1 MAKVESFSLDH
12 DIVKAPYVRLAGK
25 EQHQTGAVIQKY
37 DLRFLQPNKE
47 ALTTAAVHTLEH
59 FLAIHMRDELEG
71 LIDIS
76 PMGCRTGFY
85 LVIWDEHTP
94 AEIAQALKN
103 VLNIVLEA
111 DTIEA
116 TTATECG
123 NYKDHS
129 LFSAKEYAKQ
139 VLADGISIDAFER
152 VVI

>member
-1 MAKVESFSLDH
+1 MAKVESFSLNH

-94 AEIAQALKN
+94 TEITQALKN
-103 VLNIVLEA
+103 VLKIVLEA
-111 DTIEA
+111 DRIEA

>member
-1 MAKVESFSLDH
+1 MAKVESFSLNH

-94 AEIAQALKN
+94 TEIAQALKN
-103 VLNIVLEA
+103 VLKIVLEA
-111 DTIEA
+111 DRIEA

-152 VVI
+152 IKL

>member
-12 DIVKAPYVRLAGK
+12 NIVRAPYVRLAGQ
-25 EQHQTGAVIQKY
+25 ETHATGASLQKY
-37 DLRFLQPNKE
+37 DLRLLQPNKE

-85 LVIWDEHTP
+85 LVIWDTHTTE
-94 AEIAQALKN
+94 EIAKALKN
-103 VLNIVLEA
+103 VLEIVLDA
-111 DTIEA
+111 KTIEA
-116 TTATECG
+116 TTAKECG

-129 LFSAKEYAKQ
+129 LFSAQEYAKQ
-139 VLADGISIDAFER
+139 VLEQGISLDPFVRETI
-152 VVI
+152 